1 MMVNEV
7 INLPEENQLPLN
19 YHLTTVDIQYSA
31 NVYSM
36 FFSYEILIA
45 TFELSPTN
53 QMM

>member
-36 FFSYEILIA
+36 FSYEILIA
-45 TFELSPTN
+45 AFELSPTN